1 MVTDILLSTIANI
14 AISTLVSYLVVQIIP
29 KKRVYTLTVW
39 QQCIIILISCVT
51 TFVLMSFSVDLPQH
65 VKIDLR
71 YNVLILLLYY
81 FGPVISIPTT
91 FLTAV
96 LRLSWGIYEAA
107 IFTFILYIALGVT
120 LPMINKWLAKHFN
133 SYLTVLILNTIY
145 TIASS
150 INLFNIYDELQRVF
164 LISLSNFLISSV
176 CLIFEVMFIEDMLT
190 NVQRFL
196 DEKERAQRDYLTGLY
211 NRCIFSQQWQ
221 LIQEDPE
228 VVQTAVLMLD
238 IDYFKCINDQYGHV
252 NGDLVL
258 RQVAELLLQH
268 SSDPQH
274 VYRVGGEE
282 FCILLNNLSCA
293 EQQQIAE
300 DIRKTVEEK
309 PFMLENFHTIHLTV
323 SIGLASSANEKDM
336 KNLYRLADQAL
347 YQAKEQGRNQLIV
360 RDLDEKRPKQ
370 QEREKKAAS
379 NDSLSPSFV
388 DKMPIKKNKSL
399 FPHETSEKI

>member
-150 INLFNIYDELQRVF
+150 INLFYIYDDLQRVF

>member
-120 LPMINKWLAKHFN
+120 LPLINKWLAKHFN
-133 SYLTVLILNTIY
+133 SYFTVLILNTIY

-150 INLFNIYDELQRVF
+150 INLFYIYDELQRVF

-190 NVQRFL
+190 NVQCFL
-196 DEKERAQRDYLTGLY
+196 DEMERAQRDYLTGLY

-300 DIRKTVEEK
+300 DIRRTVEEK